1 MNMQAK
7 TKTTEKSD
15 IQKETMR
22 EMILAEGRT
31 SKSLYTTSLYSEGY
45 VEAVNGNVFCFRN
58 TFDAYNKKNKYQS
71 SVINMSSF
79 SSKNAIYEFIH
90 NFYSDTSTIMYK
102 DEKLVHKRYAVIK
115 PERITL
121 IMGYASEDSTED
133 IYDMFLDADYYGVFM
148 CIDINTRLFTDGKW
162 KNEMK
167 DIIMDSKTYG
177 KTEVYKSIVLKDIFR
192 TGSNL
197 DFKVEYEEQ

>member
-45 VEAVNGNVFCFRN
+45 VEAANNTVFCFRN

-71 SVINMSSF
+71 SIISMSSF
-79 SSKNAIYEFIH
+79 SSKNAIYELIH

-133 IYDMFLDADYYGVFM
+133 IYDMFLDADYYGVFI
-148 CIDINTRLFTDGKW
+148 CIDINTRLFTDAKW

>member
-133 IYDMFLDADYYGVFM
+133 IYDMFLDADYYGVFI
-148 CIDINTRLFTDGKW
+148 CIDINTRLFTDAKW

-167 DIIMDSKTYG
+167 DIIIDSKTYG

>member
-133 IYDMFLDADYYGVFM
+133 IYDMFLDADYYGVFI
-148 CIDINTRLFTDGKW
+148 CIDINTRLFTDAKW